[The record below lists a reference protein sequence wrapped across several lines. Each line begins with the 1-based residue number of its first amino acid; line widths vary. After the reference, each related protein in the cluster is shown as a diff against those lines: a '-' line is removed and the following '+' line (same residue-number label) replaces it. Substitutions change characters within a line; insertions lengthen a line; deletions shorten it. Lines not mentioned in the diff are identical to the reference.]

1 MLKFIFGKRF
11 TSTGSYPGSTRIT
24 LPRRPTKKIRL
35 GKSRPAIYHQ
45 FDVRMELSDGS
56 VVIRRSQYPKSEIRL
71 IQDQRNNPLWN
82 PSRDDL
88 VIVDANS
95 GGSLDRFNK
104 RYSSMFSVDTTPPSS
119 GAGESEQPTESKKEA
134 QLKKGEKKEEVSE
147 GAFGMDDY
155 LSLLDDGE
163 QQIKSGKLA
172 SKKRDKK

>member
-1 MLKFIFGKRF
+1 
-11 TSTGSYPGSTRIT
+11 
-24 LPRRPTKKIRL
+24 
-35 GKSRPAIYHQ
+35 
-45 FDVRMELSDGS
+45 MELSDGS
-56 VVIRRSQYPKSEIRL
+56 VIIRRSQYPKSEIRL

-95 GGSLDRFNK
+95 GGSLDRFKK
-104 RYSSMFSVDTTPPSS
+104 RYSALYSVDTTPINS
-119 GAGESEQPTESKKEA
+119 GSEESELPKESKEEA
-134 QLKKGEKKEEVSE
+134 QIEKEEGKELSE
-147 GAFGMDDY
+147 KAFGMDDY

>member
-11 TSTGSYPGSTRIT
+11 ASTGSYPGSSRIT
-24 LPRRPTKKIRL
+24 LPRRPAKKIRL

-45 FDVRMELSDGS
+45 FDVKMELSDGS
-56 VVIRRSQYPKSEIRL
+56 VVVRRSQYPKSEIRL

-95 GGSLDRFNK
+95 GGSLDKFKK
-104 RYSSMFSVDTTPPSS
+104 RYSSMFSVDTAAPAGS
-119 GAGESEQPTESKKEA
+119 GSGEPKVPEGSEKEA
-134 QLKKGEKKEEVSE
+134 QVKKEEEKEVVE
-147 GAFGMDDY
+147 EAFGMDDY

-172 SKKRDKK
+172 NKKRDKK

>member
-1 MLKFIFGKRF
+1 
-11 TSTGSYPGSTRIT
+11 
-24 LPRRPTKKIRL
+24 
-35 GKSRPAIYHQ
+35 
-45 FDVRMELSDGS
+45 MELSDGS

-88 VIVDANS
+88 IIVDANS
-95 GGSLDRFNK
+95 GGSLDRFKK
-104 RYSSMFSVDTTPPSS
+104 RYSSLFSVDIASASPGSVEPELPE
-119 GAGESEQPTESKKEA
+119 ESRKEA
-134 QLKKGEKKEEVSE
+134 QVTKEEKENIPE